1 MGKKVLVVEDNP
13 AMVAL
18 LADALIDAGFIVV
31 SAENGKEGLAL
42 VETEKPDLVVLDLM
56 MPVMSGLQV
65 LRTLRGK
72 PATQYLP
79 VVILTGRNGQA
90 DALDGWMGGADR
102 YLTKPCSMEEILA
115 AVHSMLFASVRH

>member
-18 LADALIDAGFIVV
+18 LADALIEAGYVVV
-31 SAENGKEGLAL
+31 SADNGKQGLAL
-42 VETEKPDLVVLDLM
+42 VESEKPDLVVLDLM

-65 LRTLRGK
+65 LRVLRGE

-79 VVILTGRNGQA
+79 VIVLTGRNGQA
-90 DALDGWMGGADR
+90 DALEGWMGGADR
-102 YLTKPCSMEEILA
+102 YLTKPCTMAELLS
-115 AVHSMLFASVRH
+115 AVRDMLSASISH